1 MSEVSSSGYPVV
13 SLNRDELVNILD
25 GLSDYIGVH
34 EVVFDDF
41 GTIVDAHLVWWNGAF
56 EKIRNKQ
63 VVVGQSMAETYFE
76 PWTAFAYVT
85 EAWDTGRALQLF
97 EMTAATRDKY
107 REAGTEVCLLVNWQ
121 RVGNY
126 IVEAGGDLSEYIVMQ
141 KLLLDQKSLVAIAS
155 KKRALAIERQR
166 IAHNLHDSVIQQLY
180 ATSLGLSMATRDA
193 DEETTTKIGNAID
206 AIANVIAGI
215 RSEILDIESKSPS
228 SLMVQLE
235 DVLLPIV
242 SPAEADF
249 EIFEL
254 VPRLNDE
261 FFPHIRAVCSEA
273 ASNAIRHG
281 KANKVWITLER
292 KRGELHLIVSDNG
305 SGIDPTAPLHNGLNN
320 MRQRAQSMGG
330 TMTIE
335 TRDGGGTVLDWAV
348 PHPGWAS

>member
-1 MSEVSSSGYPVV
+1 MSEVTSSDYPVV
-13 SLNRDELVNILD
+13 TLDRDELVNILD

-34 EVVFDDF
+34 EVVFDEF
-41 GTIVDAHLVWWNGAF
+41 GSIVDARLVWWNHAY

-63 VVVGQSMAETYFE
+63 VIVGQSMAETYFE

-85 EAWDTGRALQLF
+85 EAWDTGRSLQLF
-97 EMTAATRDKY
+97 EMTSNTRDKY

-121 RVGNY
+121 RVGDY

-180 ATSLGLSMATRDA
+180 ATSLGLSMATRDV
-193 DEETTTKIGNAID
+193 DEETAIKIGNSID
-206 AIANVIAGI
+206 AIANVIDGI
-215 RSEILDIESKSPS
+215 RREILDVESKSPS

-242 SPAEADF
+242 SPAEAEF

-254 VPRLNDE
+254 IPRLNDE
-261 FFPHIRAVCSEA
+261 FFPHVRAVCSEA
-273 ASNAIRHG
+273 TSNAVRHG
-281 KANKVWITLER
+281 KATKVWISLER
-292 KRGELHLIVSDNG
+292 KSDNLHLIISDNG
-305 SGIDPTAPLHNGLNN
+305 SGIDPNAPLRNGLNN
-320 MRQRAQSMGG
+320 MPQRAQSMGG
-330 TMTIE
+330 TMKIE

>member
-1 MSEVSSSGYPVV
+1 MSEVTSSGYPVV

-34 EVVFDDF
+34 EVVFDEF
-41 GTIVDAHLVWWNGAF
+41 GSIVDAHLVWWNNAY

-63 VVVGQSMAETYFE
+63 VIVGQSMAETYFE

-85 EAWDTGRALQLF
+85 EAWDTGRSLQLF
-97 EMTAATRDKY
+97 EMTSNTRDKY

-121 RVGNY
+121 RVGDY

-180 ATSLGLSMATRDA
+180 ATSLGLSMATRDV
-193 DEETTTKIGNAID
+193 DEETAIKIGNSID
-206 AIANVIAGI
+206 AIANVIDGI
-215 RSEILDIESKSPS
+215 RREILDVESKSPS

-242 SPAEADF
+242 SPAEAEF

-254 VPRLNDE
+254 IPRLNDE
-261 FFPHIRAVCSEA
+261 FFPHVRAVCSEA
-273 ASNAIRHG
+273 TSNAVRHG
-281 KANKVWITLER
+281 QANKVWISLER
-292 KRGELHLIVSDNG
+292 KGDNLHLIISDNG
-305 SGIDPTAPLHNGLNN
+305 SGIDPHAPLRNGLNN

>member
-1 MSEVSSSGYPVV
+1 MSEAKSSDYPVV

-34 EVVFDDF
+34 QVVLDEF
-41 GTIVDAHLVWWNGAF
+41 GAIVDAHLVWWNDSF

-85 EAWDTGRALQLF
+85 EAWDTGQSLQLF
-97 EMTAATRDKY
+97 EMTASTRDKY
-107 REAGTEVCLLVNWQ
+107 RAAGSEVCLLVNWQ
-121 RVGNY
+121 RVGDY

-193 DEETTTKIGNAID
+193 DEETTIKIGNAID
-206 AIANVIAGI
+206 AIANVIDGI
-215 RSEILDIESKSPS
+215 RREILDVESKSPS

-235 DVLLPIV
+235 DILLPII
-242 SPAEADF
+242 SPAEAEF
-249 EIFEL
+249 EIIEL
-254 VPRLNDE
+254 IPRLNDE
-261 FFPHIRAVCSEA
+261 FFPHVRAVCSEA
-273 ASNAIRHG
+273 TSNAIRHG
-281 KANKVWITLER
+281 KANKVWISLER
-292 KRGELHLIVSDNG
+292 RGGQLHLIISDNG
-305 SGIDPTAPLHNGLNN
+305 SGIDPNAPLRNGLNN

-330 TMTIE
+330 TMKIE
-335 TRDGGGTVLDWAV
+335 AREGGGTVLIWAV